1 MDQGS
6 APDELGEATPI
17 FSLYRRGGYDPDQ
30 VDRYVAD
37 QHRRL
42 DDTLHRATEAERKLA
57 AAVGQLRELHRR
69 IAVLENQ
76 ERSAQPQPPPLDTL
90 GERVQRILQEAWEG
104 AYALRQNAEQEA
116 LEQRERAATEAED
129 IIATARRKAQA
140 MDEEIE
146 RRRRAYLERVEEDR
160 SRAVAQITYLHEQ
173 RKIALGE
180 LLRVKENIEAT
191 VGDVVAPRPGV
202 APAGATP
209 RSSRPAA
216 TGRTTAPTGTEPG
229 RPGAKLDEAEPD
241 QAALGARGEPS
252 GTPDAR
258 ELDAERHGA
267 PGATR
272 RPPEDAPVASRP
284 LHSASRPRARDAQ
297 EGDEAGGPPAHAR
310 PADADERPT
319 FTTGELARTMPVHRL
334 EATRTDDAGEPLD
347 ASELV
352 RSHRER
358 AEPREAGTRR
368 SREGA
373 EDLTARQARRAGVFD
388 FEKEQPT

>member
-1 MDQGS
+1 MMDQGS

-17 FSLYRRGGYDPDQ
+17 FSLYRRGGYDPEQ
-30 VDRYVAD
+30 VDRYVAE

-42 DDTLHRATEAERKLA
+42 DETLHRATEAERKLA

-69 IAVLENQ
+69 VAVLENQ
-76 ERSAQPQPPPLDTL
+76 ERSLQPQPPPLDTL

-209 RSSRPAA
+209 GAFAPRRLRPRGAV
-216 TGRTTAPTGTEPG
+216 RRCRAPPRPG
-229 RPGAKLDEAEPD
+229 R
-241 QAALGARGEPS
+241 R
-252 GTPDAR
+252 
-258 ELDAERHGA
+258 
-267 PGATR
+267 
-272 RPPEDAPVASRP
+272 
-284 LHSASRPRARDAQ
+284 
-297 EGDEAGGPPAHAR
+297 
-310 PADADERPT
+310 
-319 FTTGELARTMPVHRL
+319 
-334 EATRTDDAGEPLD
+334 
-347 ASELV
+347 
-352 RSHRER
+352 
-358 AEPREAGTRR
+358 
-368 SREGA
+368 
-373 EDLTARQARRAGVFD
+373 
-388 FEKEQPT
+388 